1 MNRNSIFNS
10 RKFKYGSAATAFT
23 VAFIAIVVIFNIIFS
38 ALARKYMWYVDL
50 TKEQVYTLSEEAKE
64 IMSDV
69 SQDVYIHF
77 ASEPDEL
84 MNGQNASYTRYIY
97 TTALL
102 QQSPRG
108 DGLQHLPRQDWQGS
122 AESC

>member
-23 VAFIAIVVIFNIIFS
+23 IAFIAVVVIFNIIFS
-38 ALARKYMWYVDL
+38 ALAQKYMWYIDL

-84 MNGQNASYTRYIY
+84 MNGQNS
-97 TTALL
+97 
-102 QQSPRG
+102 S
-108 DGLQHLPRQDWQGS
+108 
-122 AESC
+122 

>member
-23 VAFIAIVVIFNIIFS
+23 VAFIAVVVIFNIIFS

-64 IMSDV
+64 IMSAV
-69 SQDVYIHF
+69 SF
-77 ASEPDEL
+77 
-84 MNGQNASYTRYIY
+84 R
-97 TTALL
+97 
-102 QQSPRG
+102 RG
-108 DGLQHLPRQDWQGS
+108 WMR
-122 AESC
+122 